1 MKALAALLMI
11 CAAPVWAER
20 IDPVDLIGIAASH
33 PADVVV
39 LGEIHDNPAHHANQ
53 ARAVAALHPK
63 ALVFEMFTA
72 EAAAKLPADRSDRG
86 AVETALGWQGWP
98 DFGMYHPIFLA
109 APTAKIY
116 GAELPRAAAK
126 AVFSDGVAAVFGD
139 EADDYALMQP
149 LDPAEQSARE
159 VEQAE
164 AHCGALPPDLLPGM
178 VLVQRLRDAMLA
190 RAVVQ
195 ALAETGGPVAVITGS
210 GHARKDRG
218 VASVLAQVSP
228 ASVVLSI
235 GQLEDD
241 PGPDAPYDL
250 WLVSDPVSR
259 PDPCAELT
267 GG

>member
-1 MKALAALLMI
+1 MKVLAALLMI

-20 IDPVDLIGIAASH
+20 IDAVDLIGIAASH

-53 ARAVAALHPK
+53 ARAVAALNPK

-72 EAAAKLPADRSDRG
+72 EAAARLPADLSDRA
-86 AVETALGWQGWP
+86 AVERASGWHGWP
-98 DFGMYHPIFLA
+98 DFGMYHPIFTA
-109 APTAKIY
+109 APTATVF
-116 GAELPRAAAK
+116 GAELPRVAAQS
-126 AVFSDGVAAVFGD
+126 VFSDGVAAVFGA
-139 EADDYALMQP
+139 EAADYGLLQP

-164 AHCGALPPDLLPGM
+164 AHCDALPTDLLPGM
-178 VLVQRLRDAMLA
+178 VTVQRLRDAMLA

-218 VASVLAQVSP
+218 VAAVLAQVSP
-228 ASVVLSI
+228 ATVVLSI

-241 PGPDAPYDL
+241 PGPEAPYDL
-250 WLVSDPVSR
+250 WLVSDPLPR

>member
-1 MKALAALLMI
+1 MKVFAVLLSI

-20 IDPVDLIGIAASH
+20 MNPVDLIGIAASH

-63 ALVFEMFTA
+63 ALVFEMFSA
-72 EAAAKLPADRSDRG
+72 EAAARLPQDLSDKG
-86 AVETALGWQGWP
+86 AVERALNWQGWP
-98 DFGMYHPIFLA
+98 DFGMYHPIFTA
-109 APTAKIY
+109 APTARVY

-139 EADDYALMQP
+139 EADDYGLMQP
-149 LDPAEQSARE
+149 LDAAEQSARE

-164 AHCGALPPDLLPGM
+164 AHCGALPSDLLPGM

-195 ALAETGGPVAVITGS
+195 ALADTGGPVAVITGS

-218 VASVLAQVSP
+218 VPAVLAQVAP
-228 ASVVLSI
+228 GTLVLSI
-235 GQLEDD
+235 GQMEDD

-250 WLVSDPVSR
+250 WLVSDPLPR